1 MINEFMEVVPLKNE
15 DISEF
20 KHEIQKAFQLG
31 YEAEF
36 GTCQETILPEKDIDE
51 SLNGE
56 NAFAWKAVR
65 NGELI
70 GGAVVRIDAATQN
83 ELELFFVKCGC
94 QSHGVG
100 QKIWHAME
108 TQYSETKIW
117 KTCTPYFEKRN
128 IHFYVN
134 RCGFHIVEFF
144 NPKHKAAWDH
154 GEAPEPVGGMCAE
167 AGAYFFA
174 FEKHMKSVLSG
185 NFYRTVL

>member
-1 MINEFMEVVPLKNE
+1 MANDVIRVVPLDKA
-15 DISEF
+15 DIPEF
-20 KHEIQKAFQLG
+20 KREIQNAFQLG

-36 GTCQETILPEKDIDE
+36 GTRQETILPEKDIDE

-65 NGELI
+65 NGEQI
-70 GGAVVRIDAATQN
+70 GGAVVRIDATTQVN
-83 ELELFFVKCGC
+83 ELELFFVKSDC
-94 QSHGVG
+94 QSHGIG
-100 QKIWHAME
+100 QTIWHAIE
-108 TQYSETKIW
+108 TQYPETKIW

-144 NPKHKAAWDH
+144 NPKHKAAWDQR
-154 GEAPEPVGGMCAE
+154 ERPEQVGGMCDE

-174 FEKHMKSVLSG
+174 FEKQMK
-185 NFYRTVL
+185 